1 MKTGDFDHFV
11 LSVFDVGDIKS
22 VTDAIEDV
30 WKEEFEEGKM
40 KVTYNSVNISDY
52 YDPESG
58 GAHFP
63 KFSCWKSRHYS
74 DKVFFASNYDDG
86 LMTTCLLVRERMHCN
101 LFMCTFSHGSMYG
114 IYSVNSDGRE
124 RIVHAIKEDRWVFF
138 ESGEPL
144 PIEDVSLYRNKYK
157 RKRIN
162 NEIIVMYLKRMGI
175 MLGNID
181 DGVTASAT
189 YEQLAWKSEKKS
201 IVEDI
206 KREFELAEELSYE
219 IEEVAYEGI
228 NNKFVTMRKK

>member
-1 MKTGDFDHFV
+1 MKTGDFDYFV
-11 LSVFDVGDIKS
+11 LSIFDVGDIKV
-22 VTDAIEDV
+22 VTDAIEKV
-30 WKEEFEEGKM
+30 KEYLIREGKM
-40 KVTYNSVNISDY
+40 KITYNSVNISDY
-52 YDPESG
+52 YDPKCEG
-58 GAHFP
+58 EHFP
-63 KFSCWKSRHYS
+63 KFSCWKSRHYG

-114 IYSVNSDGRE
+114 IYSVNSDGKE
-124 RIVHAIKEDRWVFF
+124 RVVHAIKEDRWVFF
-138 ESGEPL
+138 ERGEPL
-144 PIEDVSLYRNKYK
+144 PIEDLSLYKNKYK

-175 MLGNID
+175 TLDNID

-206 KREFELAEELSYE
+206 KMEFEFAKELSYE
-219 IEEVAYEGI
+219 IEQVAYKGI
-228 NNKFVTMRKK
+228 NNIFVTMRKK